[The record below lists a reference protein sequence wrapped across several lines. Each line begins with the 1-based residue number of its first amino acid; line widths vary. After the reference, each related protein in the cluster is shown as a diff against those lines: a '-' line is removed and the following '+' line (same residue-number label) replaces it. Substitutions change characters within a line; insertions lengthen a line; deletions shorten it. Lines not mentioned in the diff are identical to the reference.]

1 MAAGQEEATA
11 FTALLEG
18 SRLESCY
25 EIFVNGGIK
34 NVDAFKGLSK
44 EKIDA
49 LGLKPIQ
56 QQKVAKAL
64 HELEEIA
71 NQQKEAEEK
80 ARQQRPKQVPKC
92 VNGHELVYK
101 GRRPSGWACDRRRA
115 EAGCMRGCTGF
126 YESGDW
132 DNYRCDRCDWD
143 LCDLCYAAEEAA
155 LE

>member
-64 HELEEIA
+64 HELE
-71 NQQKEAEEK
+71 
-80 ARQQRPKQVPKC
+80 VC
-92 VNGHELVYK
+92 SL
-101 GRRPSGWACDRRRA
+101 S
-115 EAGCMRGCTGF
+115 TGIPRVG
-126 YESGDW
+126 SSSDP
-132 DNYRCDRCDWD
+132 
-143 LCDLCYAAEEAA
+143 
-155 LE
+155 